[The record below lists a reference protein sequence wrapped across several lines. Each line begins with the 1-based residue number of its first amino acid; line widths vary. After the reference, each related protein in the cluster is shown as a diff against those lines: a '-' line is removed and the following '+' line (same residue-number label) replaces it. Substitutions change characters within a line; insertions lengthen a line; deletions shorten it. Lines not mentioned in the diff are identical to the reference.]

1 MRKLKLLAAAV
12 ILSVGTLQAQTTVPN
27 VLNLRSAN
35 NSGTIV
41 ENNKIVGYYVFYTK
55 EKVDKEN
62 TAYEIAIFD
71 DNYNASGNFEI
82 VRSKKS
88 VLLEMVYNGSAFM
101 LQFYNNKTGLEFV
114 SYDRKGTEL
123 GKKLIAKENLS
134 KWEVNRIEQN
144 FQTQAENI
152 SIYPMG
158 TEGFIRNTF
167 VKNNKLGYEIV
178 AYDNEAN
185 ELWAYGADPNSEII
199 ETSEIVDV
207 SESLITATIS
217 KKKNMMT
224 KEFDMYCLILDT
236 KTGKKINEFQLGSE
250 AEGRKSILKSF
261 INEKT
266 QKIIIVG
273 EYFKPKDDY
282 LKDKSQGIFAMELDM
297 SGKEL
302 STTQYAWKG
311 DIDRFKNENIDE
323 EDRKEADKPFGI
335 FFHDIIVSENGHIF
349 LIGEQFRKQ
358 VSAGGVAMQL
368 AAGATG
374 GSTNAGAFEVRV
386 GNMVVIELDENKK
399 MIDFDIVKK
408 RKTSINIPGG
418 AFMSTSTMGYYIKS
432 LGGFDYAFTSK
443 DETKDQYDVVYID
456 ANRKEEKGASGTSDL
471 MIGVIS
477 VREGDDSATRIPIN
491 SKSWFFWIQA
501 AKPGYISVAEYYRKE
516 KKLEFRLESLSK

>member
-1 MRKLKLLAAAV
+1 MKNLKTLVAAFV
-12 ILSVGTLQAQTTVPN
+12 FSMGTLSAQTTVPN
-27 VLNLRSAN
+27 VLNLRSVS

-62 TAYEIAIFD
+62 NAYEIAIFD

-88 VLLEMVYNGSAFM
+88 VLLEVVYNGSSFM
-101 LQFYNNKTGLEFV
+101 MQFYNNKTGMEFV
-114 SYDRKGTEL
+114 SYDRSGTLL
-123 GKKLIAKENLS
+123 GKSTIAADDLS
-134 KWEVNRIEQN
+134 KWEVRKIEAN
-144 FQTQAENI
+144 YASQTENL

-158 TEGFIRNTF
+158 NQGFIRNTF
-167 VKNNKLGYEIV
+167 VKNDKLGYEIV
-178 AYDNEAN
+178 AYDNNAKEI
-185 ELWAYGADPNSEII
+185 WSYGTDPNSSLV

-207 SESLITATIS
+207 SENILTATVA

-224 KEFDMYCLILDT
+224 KEMDMYCLILDT
-236 KTGKKINEFQLGSE
+236 KTGKKIKEFQLGTE
-250 AEGRKSILKSF
+250 ATGRKSILKSF

-282 LKDKSQGIFAMELDM
+282 LKDKSQGIFAMELDL
-297 SGKEL
+297 SGNEL
-302 STTQYAWKG
+302 STTEYAWKG
-311 DIDRFKNENIDE
+311 DIDKFKMENMDE
-323 EDRKEADKPFGI
+323 EDKKEAGKPFSI
-335 FFHDIIVSENGHIF
+335 FFHDIVVSDNGHIF

-399 MIDFDIVKK
+399 MVDFDIVSKK
-408 RKTSINIPGG
+408 KTSINVPGG
-418 AFMSTSTMGYYIKS
+418 GLMSSSTMGYYIKS
-432 LGGFDYAFTSK
+432 LGGFDYSFTSR
-443 DETKDQYDVVYID
+443 DEAKDQFDIVYID
-456 ANRKEEKGASGTSDL
+456 FNRKEQKGDIKKSDV

-477 VREGDDSATRIPIN
+477 VRDGEDSAKRVPIN
-491 SKSWFFWIQA
+491 SNSFYFWIQP
-501 AKPGYISVAEYYRKE
+501 AKPGYISVGEYYRKE
-516 KKLEFRLESLSK
+516 KKLEFRMESLSN